1 MSSDKNRYLWYGRGE
16 KDYDQT
22 DGTSGW
28 NKHNIGQSTTDRDSS
43 GNGNRWNGGRW
54 KGNSGKENEGKDSGS
69 SQYGTY
75 EQSDLVSQAYN
86 QLQQNLASKPGAYE
100 SSWQAQLNDTIN
112 RIMNR
117 EKFNYDLN
125 GDALYQQYKDQY
137 TTQGQMAMMD
147 TMGMA
152 AAMTGGY
159 GNSYAQSVGQQAY
172 QGYLQQLNDK
182 VPELYQM
189 ALDKYNNE
197 GQQLLNQYSILGAQ
211 EEMDYGRY
219 RDTVGDWNTAVDRAQ
234 NQYYAE
240 RAFDYGK
247 FSDDRAFNYQT
258 ERDKALDAQWQA
270 EFNEAIRQFQL
281 QWDAEHGAD
290 DSGGGSSGGGSGGGS
305 SGGGSGGG
313 SGGSDAY
320 TEQEYQTIKSSGAT
334 KSELNDYLKEGLKT
348 GNISQEEARFLRN
361 ATY

>member
-1 MSSDKNRYLWYGRGE
+1 MNNDKTRYPWYDRGD
-16 KDYDQT
+16 KDY
-22 DGTSGW
+22 GNSEGISG
-28 NKHNIGQSTTDRDSS
+28 
-43 GNGNRWNGGRW
+43 GNRHNFGRDNQDQDTGGKNNQW
-54 KGNSGKENEGKDSGS
+54 KGNSGKNTSGS
-69 SQYGTY
+69 NYGTY
-75 EQSDLVSQAYN
+75 EQSDLVNQAYS
-86 QLQQNLASKPGAYE
+86 QLQQNLANKPGAYE

-125 GDALYQQYKDQY
+125 ADALYQQYKDQY

-159 GNSYAQSVGQQAY
+159 GNSYAQSVGQQVY

-182 VPELYQM
+182 IPDLYQL

-234 NQYYAE
+234 NQYYTE
-240 RAFDYGK
+240 RDFDYGK

-258 ERDKALDAQWQA
+258 ERDKVLDDQWQA
-270 EFNEAIRQFQL
+270 EFNLALRQYEDSL
-281 QWDAEHGAD
+281 AAA
-290 DSGGGSSGGGSGGGS
+290 SGGGSSGGGSGGSS
-305 SGGGSGGG
+305 SGGGSGGS
-313 SGGSDAY
+313 SGG
-320 TEQEYQTIKSSGAT
+320 YQTIKSSGAT